1 MKKIYLS
8 LIAIAALMLTACGG
22 GNKSNT
28 TAEATT
34 PDTEAEAQ
42 QEQVAEETAT
52 PEAAAEPSFEDF
64 SALLKEFC
72 GVAPTIATDK
82 MKKIVARQESES
94 EFFMASPVT
103 DDIDKEGVQR
113 DYFNAFAKVADGG
126 KMYGYYMNQARG
138 KDTFKDYDEFVKF
151 IKANGEFN
159 KATYGYD
166 YNGKP
171 MKVYCSVSFG
181 DFGLTVKED
190 KGE

>member
-8 LIAIAALMLTACGG
+8 MIAIAAHALTACGG
-22 GNKSNT
+22 GNTNT
-28 TAEATT
+28 AAVETT
-34 PDTEAEAQ
+34 DTEAVPQ
-42 QEQVAEETAT
+42 QEQVTEETAT
-52 PEAAAEPSFEDF
+52 PGTTGELSFEDF
-64 SALLKEFC
+64 SAQLKDFC

-94 EFFMASPVT
+94 EYFMASPVA
-103 DDIDKEGVQR
+103 DDIDKEAVQR

-138 KDTFKDYDEFVKF
+138 NDVFKDYDAFVKF
-151 IKANGEFN
+151 IKANGEYN

-171 MKVYCSVSFG
+171 MKVCCSVSFG
-181 DFGLTVKED
+181 DLGLTVKQE
-190 KGE
+190 